1 MSFIALLTF
10 IVITFALMVGSAIG
24 MICGEMFGSKFS
36 IDDNKM
42 GGWSW
47 LGGAM
52 DALVKF
58 TGGDGLDDI
67 AAIPQPQPHQ
77 LQSSLQPP
85 TNKVNDCINS
95 LANDLFDLQNAT
107 PHDIKWEDIDTDN
120 IDSET
125 MNKLY
130 KLYYQKHE
138 HLLQNSSKEAQ
149 HKELGGSSDKVKNIL
164 KALTDAGVGVNN
176 VNNVNNDQ
184 SVYVSDPV
192 VYADIGAG
200 DCNTTLEI
208 AKGVSAAKIYNIDV
222 ANYCPDVAVINY
234 VDGSIDKIINIPSSS
249 INIVT
254 MINSLHHMNDSK
266 HKIEEVKRILVPGGI
281 LLIYDHCVSNNE
293 VKQIVKLQHILY
305 YISNLTQSD
314 VILEYNEFKKSL
326 TDYLT
331 YNQLYLFDRD
341 KLDKM
346 LLGSDNSNNQPKLTM
361 LNFEN
366 ISNNYNTFI
375 ATYKKI
381 E

>member
-130 KLYYQKHE
+130 KLYYQEHE

>member
-36 IDDNKM
+36 IDDNKI

-67 AAIPQPQPHQ
+67 AAIPQLQP
-77 LQSSLQPP
+77 QSSLQPP
-85 TNKVNDCINS
+85 TNKVNDYIDS
-95 LANDLFDLQNAT
+95 LANDLFDLPHT
-107 PHDIKWEDIDTDN
+107 PSHDIKWEDIDTDN

-138 HLLQNSSKEAQ
+138 HLLQNSSKQAH

-164 KALTDAGVGVNN
+164 KALTDAGVCVN

-249 INIVT
+249 VNIVT

-266 HKIEEVKRILVPGGI
+266 HKIEEVKRILVPGGV

-346 LLGSDNSNNQPKLTM
+346 LLGSDNSNNQPRLTM

-366 ISNNYNTFI
+366 ISDKYNTFI

>member
-24 MICGEMFGSKFS
+24 MVCGEMFGSKFS
-36 IDDNKM
+36 IDDNKV
-42 GGWSW
+42 GGWRW

-52 DALVKF
+52 DAIVKF
-58 TGGDGLDDI
+58 TGGDGLDSI
-67 AAIPQPQPHQ
+67 AAIPQLSQQSTQP
-77 LQSSLQPP
+77 S
-85 TNKVNDCINS
+85 TNKVNDCIDS
-95 LANDLFDLQNAT
+95 LANDLFGLSHGV
-107 PHDIKWEDIDTDN
+107 PHDMSWNDIDTDN

-138 HLLQNSSKEAQ
+138 HLLQNSSKQAQ
-149 HKELGGSSDKVKNIL
+149 HKELSGSSNKVENIL
-164 KALTDAGVGVNN
+164 KALTEAGVACN
-176 VNNVNNDQ
+176 VNNVNNNQ
-184 SVYVSDPV
+184 SIYVSDPV

-200 DCNTTLEI
+200 DCDVTLEI

-222 ANYCPDVAVINY
+222 ANYCPNVAVINY

-249 INIVT
+249 VNIVT
-254 MINSLHHMNDSK
+254 MINSLHHMIDRK
-266 HKIEEVKRILVPGGI
+266 HKIEEVKRILVPGGV
-281 LLIYDHCVSNNE
+281 LLIYDHCAPDDE

-305 YISNLTQSD
+305 YISNLTQGD

-341 KLDKM
+341 ELDKM
-346 LLGSDNSNNQPKLTM
+346 LLGGDNSNNQPRLTM

-366 ISNNYNTFI
+366 ISDKYNTFI